1 MAYFRTCTSCKKT
14 FQSELGLKRHIKL
27 DGSASQCKRDH
38 ENSVK
43 AKIIEGNM
51 ERKAAAKKAKV
62 SGTDLSGWNRK
73 IPRATHYCG
82 LAKKL
87 CLNMISVRQQRGSI
101 HMCVQFEMF
110 YLHSQ
115 R

>member
-1 MAYFRTCTSCKKT
+1 M
-14 FQSELGLKRHIKL
+14 
-27 DGSASQCKRDH
+27 
-38 ENSVK
+38 K

-101 HMCVQFEMF
+101 HMCVQFVMF
-110 YLHSQ
+110 HLKDRYQIICKYDQQKKNQKS
-115 R
+115 

>member
-1 MAYFRTCTSCKKT
+1 M
-14 FQSELGLKRHIKL
+14 
-27 DGSASQCKRDH
+27 DGSASQCRRDH

-43 AKIIEGNM
+43 AKIIQGNM

-73 IPRATHYCG
+73 IPRSTHYCG

-87 CLNMISVRQQRGSI
+87 CLNLISVRQQKDTI
-101 HMCVQFEMF
+101 HMCVPF
-110 YLHSQ
+110 YSYWINSVENPKINCHTKFFLVKCQ
-115 R
+115 INQV

>member
-1 MAYFRTCTSCKKT
+1 M
-14 FQSELGLKRHIKL
+14 

-87 CLNMISVRQQRGSI
+87 CLNMMSVR
-101 HMCVQFEMF
+101 
-110 YLHSQ
+110 L
-115 R
+115 